1 MPQPHETDF
10 MDIGF
15 KAGAILGAVAGLL
28 MGFTNFGIGGAIA
41 GGGIGVVLG
50 AMAGAFIIRLV
61 FEIIPGS
68 LIIISIIC
76 IPVGI
81 IFLIATFWNV
91 GKPY

>member
-1 MPQPHETDF
+1 ME
-10 MDIGF
+10 IGF

-41 GGGIGVVLG
+41 AGGIGVVLG
-50 AMAGAFIIRLV
+50 AMAGAFIIKLV
-61 FEIIPGS
+61 FEILPAS
-68 LIIISIIC
+68 LIIIGIIC

-81 IFLIATFWNV
+81 FVLIATLWNV